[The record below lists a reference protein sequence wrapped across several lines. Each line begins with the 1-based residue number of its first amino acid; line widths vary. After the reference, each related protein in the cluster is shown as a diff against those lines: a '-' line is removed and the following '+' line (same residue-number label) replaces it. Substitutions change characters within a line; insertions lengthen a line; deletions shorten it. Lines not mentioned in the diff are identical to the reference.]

1 MEGYLK
7 LRLQK
12 PKVKYVL
19 IGFGLRR
26 AKKHLVFAR
35 GYTDESCIFRWDVL
49 IEILFAQKQRI
60 SKLGV
65 EFSQEQDQNKGQCSL
80 V

>member
-1 MEGYLK
+1 MN
-7 LRLQK
+7 
-12 PKVKYVL
+12 
-19 IGFGLRR
+19 
-26 AKKHLVFAR
+26 LVF
-35 GYTDESCIFRWDVL
+35 FRWDVL

-65 EFSQEQDQNKGQCSL
+65 EFSQEHDQNKGQCSL